1 MTHRKRSP
9 QPPSRPAQR
18 AASEDVRPRLQKVL
32 AAAGVASRRQCEQLI
47 REGRVEVDRTVVT
60 ELGTRVDPLTQE
72 IRVDGTALRQPR
84 RVYFMLNKPPGVV
97 CTNRDPSGRTRV
109 VDLIESDERL
119 FTVGRLDR
127 TSEGLIIVT
136 NDGELANQLT
146 HPRYGVDKT
155 YAVCVAGQPS
165 WDELNKL
172 RTGVHLAEGFV
183 KVAALEVKRRNKQS
197 TDLEIVLNEGRNREI
212 RRILARVGHK
222 VLRLKRIAVG
232 PVRLGELPVAAY
244 RRLTSEEVRK
254 LEAGVGKRGR
264 GAGARKAE
272 GSGVRGGPRGEA
284 QGQRAIPRPK
294 KPVRRPAS
302 PQLGPIISYE
312 DPDE

>member
-1 MTHRKRSP
+1 MTHRKRFL
-9 QPPSRPAQR
+9 QPSSRPAQP
-18 AASEDVRPRLQKVL
+18 AAPADTRQRLQKVL

-72 IRVDGTALRQPR
+72 IRVDGAVLRR
-84 RVYFMLNKPPGVV
+84 TKRVYYMVNKPPGVV
-97 CTNRDPSGRTRV
+97 CTNSDPSGRTRV

-127 TSEGLIIVT
+127 ASEGLIIVT
-136 NDGELANQLT
+136 NDGHLANQLT

-155 YAVCVAGQPS
+155 YAVCVAGHPT
-165 WDELNKL
+165 WDQLNQL
-172 RTGVHLAEGFV
+172 RTGIHLAEGFV

-212 RRILARVGHK
+212 RRLLARVGHK
-222 VLRLKRIAVG
+222 VLRLRRIAVG

-244 RRLTSEEVRK
+244 RRLTSEEVHK
-254 LEAGVGKRGR
+254 LEAGVGKR
-264 GAGARKAE
+264 
-272 GSGVRGGPRGEA
+272 
-284 QGQRAIPRPK
+284 
-294 KPVRRPAS
+294 
-302 PQLGPIISYE
+302 
-312 DPDE
+312 